1 MRILTTTVLISALT
15 LTACGTIR
23 DSAINPTNW
32 FGKGRSGPIKPREPA
47 TPVNPLIPTNEKGGI
62 FARQRERDAIFLGEP
77 IDQVT
82 SLVIER
88 VPGGAVIRA
97 TGLTAVQGVHSIQL
111 TPTTDDITPVDGVL
125 SFRIEGIRPPR
136 AQTVGSDHTRT
147 VVAAIALTDQELA
160 GVSTIQVQAARN
172 TQSSRRR

>member
-23 DSAINPTNW
+23 DSAVNPVNW
-32 FGKGRSGPIKPREPA
+32 FGKGRSSPVAPKDPA
-47 TPVNPLIPTNEKGGI
+47 VPVNPLIPTNEKGGI
-62 FARQRERDAIFLGEP
+62 FKKQRERDAIYLGEP

-97 TGLTAVQGVHSIQL
+97 TGVTAVQGVHSIQL
-111 TPTTDDITPVDGVL
+111 TPTTKGITPIDGVL
-125 SFRIEGIRPPR
+125 SFRLEGIRPER
-136 AQTVGSDHTRT
+136 TQGVGSVHTRT
-147 VVAAIALTDQELA
+147 VVAAIALTDQELSEV
-160 GVSTIQVQAARN
+160 GTIEVQAARN
-172 TQSSRRR
+172 TQASRRR